1 MRTIAVLPIK
11 SFGLA
16 KTRLAADLGLPQPEL
31 AAEMAAGVLRALCAS
46 AGVERVLVV
55 TRERTAMD
63 LADELGAEI
72 VEEDELR
79 GHSAAASLGVRR
91 AVELGAERVLLA
103 AGDCPL
109 LAATDV
115 DDLLER
121 HRAPGVVILTD
132 RHGTGTNG
140 LLLTPPTAIAPSF
153 GMGSRERHA
162 EIAHHRGVAWTVESI
177 PAFAIDV
184 DTAEDLAAVRA
195 ARP

>member
-1 MRTIAVLPIK
+1 MRTIAVLPVK

-31 AAEMAAGVLRALCAS
+31 AAEMAAGVLRALCS
-46 AGVERVLVV
+46 ATGIERVLVV
-55 TRERTAMD
+55 TRERHAMD

-91 AVELGAERVLLA
+91 AVELGADRVLLA

-109 LAATDV
+109 LATGDV
-115 DDLLER
+115 DELLDR
-121 HRAPGVVILTD
+121 HREPGVVILTD

-162 EIAHHRGVAWTVESI
+162 EIAHHRGVPWTVESI

>member
-1 MRTIAVLPIK
+1 MKTIAVLPIK

-31 AAEMAAGVLRALCAS
+31 AAEMAAGVLRALCAA
-46 AGVERVLVV
+46 AGIERVLVV

-109 LAATDV
+109 LAAADV

-121 HRAPGVVILTD
+121 HREPGVVILAD

-140 LLLTPPTAIAPSF
+140 LLLTPPDAIAPSF